1 MIVGIGTIRSDRE
14 PGLFKPRAK
23 GIVLE
28 NLGFFHH
35 DLGTGADALI
45 HISGK
50 PERLTGL
57 EMSPHLIGLDLP
69 VDRPGEQIPCQDRV
83 VLERRFLGGG
93 QLVRF
98 RRDYNRGSGQQTL
111 GRFGG
116 IRESAQLQIRQIRMA
131 PAEWVAGREL
141 RRRGAVRELRSRLLS
156 HRKGGETTH
165 HVESEPVLVQ
175 LRLDGIIRP
184 FRARTRLGGTPH
196 LGLQHPAAFRDRKL
210 GDAGRHAIEEGFAI
224 LSGHFDRIAGAR
236 APAAVGRGGPRK
248 HRSDASGEEDL
259 WIEDLARHRGCLW
272 DRSGLA
278 AFAVQGNHL
287 ECRADAHVPLR
298 RRPPDGFVEE
308 DLVLRWDD
316 KTILYSV
323 PFNVDPFILCCR
335 PPLQRAPQH
344 LCDDE
349 SLGTLAKEMRRRQ
362 LDSVTIRAVKHHRPR
377 AVDRDGE
384 TIGGTLEPG
393 GVLGRRR
400 DIVQA
405 IGKLRRLELPRARL
419 GVGFHLPCGH
429 AVDHHIHQQT
439 RLRNAAERGY
449 GIYRL
454 AITLGPAVRTRRQA
468 NGRCAWHIRHRRH
481 P

>member
-23 GIVLE
+23 GIVHE

-35 DLGTGADALI
+35 DPGTGADALI

-50 PERLTGL
+50 TERLAGL
-57 EMSPHLIGLDLP
+57 EMSPHLIGQDLSIH
-69 VDRPGEQIPCQDRV
+69 RPGEQIPCQDRV
-83 VLERRFLGGG
+83 FLERRFLGGG

-210 GDAGRHAIEEGFAI
+210 GDAGRHVIKEGFAI

-236 APAAVGRGGPRK
+236 AAAAVGRGGPRK
-248 HRSDASGEEDL
+248 RRSDASGEEDL
-259 WIEDLARHRGCLW
+259 RIDDLARHRARRRG
-272 DRSGLA
+272 RSGRA
-278 AFAVQGNHL
+278 ARRVQG
-287 ECRADAHVPLR
+287 ADGEDEVRTDGAEG
-298 RRPPDGFVEE
+298 RRPADDVVER
-308 DLVLRWDD
+308 DLSNR
-316 KTILYSV
+316 
-323 PFNVDPFILCCR
+323 
-335 PPLQRAPQH
+335 
-344 LCDDE
+344 
-349 SLGTLAKEMRRRQ
+349 
-362 LDSVTIRAVKHHRPR
+362 
-377 AVDRDGE
+377 
-384 TIGGTLEPG
+384 GGLLE
-393 GVLGRRR
+393 
-400 DIVQA
+400 
-405 IGKLRRLELPRARL
+405 
-419 GVGFHLPCGH
+419 
-429 AVDHHIHQQT
+429 
-439 RLRNAAERGY
+439 
-449 GIYRL
+449 
-454 AITLGPAVRTRRQA
+454 
-468 NGRCAWHIRHRRH
+468 
-481 P
+481 